1 MIKTLLKRIENINNK
16 LDTSDKDT
24 TFITEIN
31 IDEDNT
37 TTKYY
42 LKNNKTN
49 NIIEVKDSATIN
61 KYTKNNTD
69 TIIQVEIID
78 ENGKT
83 INLEEV

>member
-1 MIKTLLKRIENINNK
+1 MLKTLLKRIENINNK
-16 LDTSDKDT
+16 LNTSDKDT